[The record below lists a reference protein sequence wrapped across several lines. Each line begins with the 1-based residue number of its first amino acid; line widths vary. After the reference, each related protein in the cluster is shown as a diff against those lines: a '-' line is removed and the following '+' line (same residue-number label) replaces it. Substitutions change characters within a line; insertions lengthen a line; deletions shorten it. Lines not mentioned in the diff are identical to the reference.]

1 MYAGQLWVVC
11 VISLS
16 VTDVCLFVCRCKRSS
31 SFRFTSSLSF
41 RVWHYPWP
49 LCPWA
54 WLSPTCPPSPP
65 APASCR
71 CPASSRLTRTWPR
84 RTRAPATGPRATAR
98 TTQTNPTSLH
108 RDASILCRK
117 RGRTTPSVYS
127 FSFTGSGL
135 IQYLSLSFTT
145 ATLYSVWFICFSL
158 VVFAKALL
166 LLLLILG
173 VSDLNKPPSLS
184 IQLQHVTHLKSCVLL
199 RRGVLLL

>member
-1 MYAGQLWVVC
+1 MSVC
-11 VISLS
+11 LS
-16 VTDVCLFVCRCKRSS
+16 VGVNAAAASGS
-31 SFRFTSSLSF
+31 PALSASGF
-41 RVWHYPWP
+41 GITHDPSAPGLDSAQPARRHLQLRPPVAVQHPRV
-49 LCPWA
+49 
-54 WLSPTCPPSPP
+54 S
-65 APASCR
+65 
-71 CPASSRLTRTWPR
+71 
-84 RTRAPATGPRATAR
+84 RAPGQGGQELPTGPRATAR

-108 RDASILCRK
+108 RDALILCRK

-127 FSFTGSGL
+127 FSFTGWVWFNIS
-135 IQYLSLSFTT
+135 LSLSFTT

>member
-1 MYAGQLWVVC
+1 MRDL
-11 VISLS
+11 SLTF
-16 VTDVCLFVCRCKRSS
+16 TDVCLFVCWCKRSS

-41 RVWHYPWP
+41 RVWRYPWP

-54 WLSPTCPPSPP
+54 WIRTPCPPSPP

-108 RDASILCRK
+108 RDALILCRK
-117 RGRTTPSVYS
+117 RGTNYS
-127 FSFTGSGL
+127 FCLTGLGL
-135 IQYLSLSFTT
+135 IQSISLSYYSESLFRN
-145 ATLYSVWFICFSL
+145 SVWFICFSL
-158 VVFAKALL
+158 VVFAKAL

-184 IQLQHVTHLKSCVLL
+184 IQLQHVTYLKSCVLL

>member
-1 MYAGQLWVVC
+1 MYASQQYELC
-11 VISLS
+11 DLSLS
-16 VTDVCLFVCRCKRSS
+16 VTDGCLFVCRCKRSS

-54 WLSPTCPPSPP
+54 WLSPTCPSPP

-108 RDASILCRK
+108 RDALILCRK
-117 RGRTTPSVYS
+117 RQKLLLLFTPSPSPDWVWFNIS
-127 FSFTGSGL
+127 
-135 IQYLSLSFTT
+135 LSLS
-145 ATLYSVWFICFSL
+145 
-158 VVFAKALL
+158 LL
-166 LLLLILG
+166 LQRVFILFD
-173 VSDLNKPPSLS
+173 SFAF
-184 IQLQHVTHLKSCVLL
+184 H
-199 RRGVLLL
+199 